1 MTSSAFSE
9 KRWNIVAVMVVI
21 FLIIIVL
28 TFSGALNAILGSESY
43 STLYLYK
50 LNGSVIPQRNIISL
64 TDEDFNM
71 FPKLVPVIRDETQ
84 KPGDISENG
93 ERLYTIS
100 LTSDE
105 YYIFSS
111 KYLPY
116 YPGDMSYGR
125 FLEYKGKFYR
135 YTPPQIH

>member
-1 MTSSAFSE
+1 MTSLTFSE
-9 KRWNIVAVMVVI
+9 KRWNIIAVIVVI
-21 FLIIIVL
+21 FLILFTL
-28 TFSGALNAILGSESY
+28 TFSGGLDAILGSESY

-64 TDEDFNM
+64 TDEDFKV
-71 FPKLVPVIRDETQ
+71 FPKMATVIRDETQ

-93 ERLYTIS
+93 ERLYTIP

-105 YYIFSS
+105 YYIFSA

-135 YTPPQIH
+135 YTPPPIH